1 MSSRRNSRSGANPE
15 VADVDVELPRLTAR
29 SVVASTLLG
38 VSPPELPTPVLVGT
52 AELLGINPGAA
63 RVAMSRMVANGELAA
78 TERGYRL
85 VGRLVTRQARQDL
98 SRTGPSTAWK
108 GQWRTLI
115 VEGEGRPAAER
126 AELRAALGSLRFA
139 ELREGVWLRPDNLPE
154 GVLVDAETAVAGR
167 TLRLTSRVDDPSS
180 LAARLWDLDSWARR
194 GADLV
199 DRLDGL
205 DRLDLDLAGTF
216 VTLAAVLR
224 HLQADPLLP
233 PALLAADWPGDRL
246 RARHAEV
253 DAAFKHALATWQ
265 RARR

>member
-1 MSSRRNSRSGANPE
+1 M
-15 VADVDVELPRLTAR
+15 ELPRLTAR

-85 VGRLVTRQARQDL
+85 IGRLVTRQARQDL
-98 SRTGPSTAWK
+98 SRTGPSTRWN

-126 AELRAALGSLRFA
+126 AELRAALGALRFA
-139 ELREGVWLRPDNLPE
+139 ELREGVWLRPDNLPG
-154 GVLVDAETAVAGR
+154 GVLVGAETAVAAR
-167 TLRLTSRVDDPSS
+167 TLLLTSRVEDPGA
-180 LAARLWDLDSWARR
+180 LVGRLWDLEAWARR

-199 DRLDGL
+199 DRLDRL
-205 DRLDLDLAGTF
+205 DVVDRLDLADTF

-233 PALLAADWPGDRL
+233 AELLAADWPGDRL

-253 DAAFKHALATWQ
+253 DAAFKHALAAWQ
-265 RARR
+265 RARH